1 MLDINL
7 TYGCILSI
15 SDTLDLIKKDEAEV
29 FRQVRHM
36 EMSNFGSLPRMGD
49 IYSTNSIIQE
59 ESKVENSF
67 EKRTSSI
74 IRKPRKAKVRSTSVG
89 FEFEQQIPF
98 SVQKYNSV
106 QGTPKNNIE

>member
-49 IYSTNSIIQE
+49 IYSTNSII
-59 ESKVENSF
+59 
-67 EKRTSSI
+67 
-74 IRKPRKAKVRSTSVG
+74 
-89 FEFEQQIPF
+89 
-98 SVQKYNSV
+98 
-106 QGTPKNNIE
+106 